1 MTALLLAAAIMTTGN
16 DDLLAERRYMAAQIA
31 RCEAVQA
38 AQSDETPESDEIP
51 AEEVNTAENAPRT
64 AYYGACR
71 ITFYCGCSQCCG
83 QWAGGPTASGAMP
96 TPGRTVANG
105 VLPFGT
111 RVLIEGQEYVV
122 EDRGVSGDQFDIYVS
137 DHQEALNRGLYY
149 ADVYI
154 IE

>member
-38 AQSDETPESDEIP
+38 AQSDETPESEEIP
-51 AEEVNTAENAPRT
+51 AEEVNAAETAPRT
-64 AYYGACR
+64 TYYGVCR
-71 ITFYCGCSQCCG
+71 ITFYCPCSRCCG
-83 QWAGGPTASGAMP
+83 KDDGITASGVPA

-105 VLPFGT
+105 VLPYGT
-111 RVLIEGQEYVV
+111 RVLIEGHEYVV
-122 EDRGVSGDQFDIYVS
+122 EDRGVSGDQFDIFVS
-137 DHQEALNRGLYY
+137 DHQEALERGLYY

>member
-1 MTALLLAAAIMTTGN
+1 MIELVLAGLLLATGTTS
-16 DDLLAERRYMAAQIA
+16 DALVVQSAQ
-31 RCEAVQA
+31 EAVEA
-38 AQSDETPESDEIP
+38 PETVEAEEIP
-51 AEEVNTAENAPRT
+51 AEEVNTAETAPET
-64 AYYGACR
+64 TYYGACR
-71 ITFYCGCSQCCG
+71 ITFYCSCSQCCG

-111 RVLIEGQEYVV
+111 RVLIGGQEYVV
-122 EDRGVSGDQFDIYVS
+122 EDRGVSGDQFDIYVA